1 MHRWGSLNFL
11 QFAIRTSK
19 ASRPRRTPGTALP
32 VRKAARVQAVTCLA
46 QLALPHELGRSQG
59 EAATAL
65 NLHSPAATGHP
76 SIQSHQRLSI
86 KKKNLVERE
95 LCEEHFR
102 FGDMAC
108 TPMHSLP
115 PRVAAAPR
123 RAHHRSPRL
132 VATRRC
138 SVGHRAET
146 CASASQSPA
155 CPCKMSACSSWS
167 ASYFLP

>member
-1 MHRWGSLNFL
+1 M

-46 QLALPHELGRSQG
+46 QFAPSHQAGNTQGESSHRSQ
-59 EAATAL
+59 
-65 NLHSPAATGHP
+65 SPFSSGDWGPPLPP
-76 SIQSHQRLSI
+76 SRTNTSLSI
-86 KKKNLVERE
+86 KKKKNLVERE

>member
-1 MHRWGSLNFL
+1 MICDLLLILQSLPPPSHSRDGS
-11 QFAIRTSK
+11 ACPESRTSTSGHLSGSTCPTPPSWEYPGRGGHR
-19 ASRPRRTPGTALP
+19 SRSPFSSGDRATLHPTAP
-32 VRKAARVQAVTCLA
+32 PPKT
-46 QLALPHELGRSQG
+46 
-59 EAATAL
+59 
-65 NLHSPAATGHP
+65 
-76 SIQSHQRLSI
+76 RLSI
-86 KKKNLVERE
+86 KKKKNLVERE

>member
-1 MHRWGSLNFL
+1 MLLKL
-11 QFAIRTSK
+11 QKPPAPAAPREQTS
-19 ASRPRRTPGTALP
+19 P
-32 VRKAARVQAVTCLA
+32 VHKAARVQAVTCLA
-46 QLALPHELGRSQG
+46 QLAPSRQAGNTQGGSSHRSQ
-59 EAATAL
+59 
-65 NLHSPAATGHP
+65 SPFSSGDWGPPLPP
-76 SIQSHQRLSI
+76 SRTNTSLSI
-86 KKKNLVERE
+86 KKKKKNLVERE
-95 LCEEHFR
+95 LREEHFR